1 MQHRQNRASIF
12 TIAILLLL
20 AVATLHAEDKR
31 QASAVE
37 TYRIVHVSTD
47 QTFLDLENAQGVV
60 HRFAIQDEAVRETA
74 KGFGAGDLVRIASKA
89 SADADSQRVITLLT
103 AARVTI
109 SARRRITVILCG
121 LIGLVIITVA
131 ITRASPAKL
140 CIGQD
145 GLYSNS
151 QFQLVAWFTALI
163 VSYIAA
169 VWFRSWDLHEGFLAG
184 INIPTNLL
192 LLSGASALTF
202 GSAKG
207 ITANKVEEAM
217 RTTGQN
223 PKVPKDQVARLF
235 YDLTHNDLG
244 QFDLG
249 DFQMVVITLLSVTMY
264 VLLVFTFLGSLE
276 TRRIVAL
283 PDIDTTVLAAFGLG
297 QGAYLTKKAFGTIAG
312 S

>member
-1 MQHRQNRASIF
+1 MQHRAF
-12 TIAILLLL
+12 MFPIAILLLM
-20 AVATLHAEDKR
+20 ASATLHA
-31 QASAVE
+31 QGNGQPGAIE
-37 TYRIVHVSTD
+37 TYRIVHVATD
-47 QTFLDLENAQGVV
+47 QTYLDLENMQGEVR
-60 HRFAIQDEAVRETA
+60 RFAIQEEAVRETA
-74 KGFGAGDLVRIASKA
+74 KGFNVGDRVRVASRPSVGAN
-89 SADADSQRVITLLT
+89 SQPVITLLT
-103 AARVTI
+103 AARIVV
-109 SARRRITVILCG
+109 SARRRITVILCA
-121 LIGLVIITVA
+121 LLGLVIITVA

-163 VSYIAA
+163 VSYIAT

-207 ITANKVEEAM
+207 ITANKVEDAI

-223 PKVPKDQVARLF
+223 PKMPKGQVARLF

-276 TRRIVAL
+276 TRRVVSL

-297 QGAYLTKKAFGTIAG
+297 QGAYLTKKAFGSVAG

>member
-1 MQHRQNRASIF
+1 MQFRRNRASIF
-12 TIAILLLL
+12 ANMILLLL
-20 AVATLHAEDKR
+20 AATALQAQDKE
-31 QASAVE
+31 QASAIG
-37 TYRIVHVSTD
+37 TYRIAHVSTD
-47 QTFLDLENAQGVV
+47 QTYLDLENAQGEIR
-60 HRFAIQDEAVRETA
+60 RFVIQDEAVRETA
-74 KGFGAGDLVRIASKA
+74 KGYGTGDLVRVASKA
-89 SADADSQRVITLLT
+89 PADANSQPVITLLT
-103 AARVTI
+103 SARVLV
-109 SARRRITVILCG
+109 SVRRRITVILCA
-121 LIGLVIITVA
+121 LLGLVIITVA

-163 VSYIAA
+163 VSYMAA
-169 VWFRSWDLHEGFLAG
+169 VWLRSWDLHEGFLAG

-223 PKVPKDQVARLF
+223 PKLPKDQVARLF

-276 TRRIVAL
+276 TRRIVSL

-297 QGAYLTKKAFGTIAG
+297 QGAYLTKKAFGTVAD

>member
-1 MQHRQNRASIF
+1 MQNHRTQASKF
-12 TIAILLLL
+12 AIAILLLL
-20 AVATLHAEDKR
+20 TVAVNAQDKG
-31 QASAVE
+31 QSNTTG
-37 TYRIVHVSTD
+37 TYRIANVSAD
-47 QTFLDLENAQGVV
+47 QTYLDLENAQGEVR
-60 HRFAIQDEAVRETA
+60 RFAIQDEAVREIA
-74 KGFGAGDLVRIASKA
+74 KAFGKGDLVRVASREP
-89 SADADSQRVITLLT
+89 ADANSPPVITLLA
-103 AARVTI
+103 AARV
-109 SARRRITVILCG
+109 SVSVRRRISVLFSALLA
-121 LIGLVIITVA
+121 LIIITVA

-169 VWFRSWDLHEGFLAG
+169 VWFRSWDIHDGFLAG
-184 INIPTNLL
+184 INIPINIL

-207 ITANKVEEAM
+207 ITASKVEEAV
-217 RTTGQN
+217 RTTGVN
-223 PKVPKDQVARLF
+223 PKLPKDQVARLF

-264 VLLVFTFLGSLE
+264 MLLVFTFLGSLE
-276 TRRIVAL
+276 TRRIVSL

-297 QGAYLTKKAFGTIAG
+297 QGAYLTKKAFGNA
-312 S
+312 SDS

>member
-1 MQHRQNRASIF
+1 MHRFPNRASKF
-12 TIAILLLL
+12 AIPILVLLM
-20 AVATLHAEDKR
+20 VATLHAQNTDHSNG
-31 QASAVE
+31 AG
-37 TYRIVHVSTD
+37 TYRIAHVSTD
-47 QTFLDLENAQGVV
+47 QTYLDLENAQGETR
-60 HRFAIQDEAVRETA
+60 RFAIQDEAVREVA
-74 KGFGAGDLVRIASKA
+74 KEFGKGDLVRVASREP
-89 SADADSQRVITLLT
+89 ADANTPPVITLLA
-103 AARVTI
+103 AARVSI
-109 SARRRITVILCG
+109 SVRRRITV
-121 LIGLVIITVA
+121 LICALLALVIITVA

-169 VWFRSWDLHEGFLAG
+169 VWFRSWDIHDGFLAG
-184 INIPTNLL
+184 INIPINIL

-207 ITANKVEEAM
+207 ITANKVAEAV
-217 RTTGQN
+217 RTTGVN
-223 PKVPKDQVARLF
+223 PKLPKDQVARLF

-264 VLLVFTFLGSLE
+264 ILLVFTFLGSLE
-276 TRRIVAL
+276 TRRIVSL

-297 QGAYLTKKAFGTIAG
+297 QGAYLTKKAFGNAAD

>member
-1 MQHRQNRASIF
+1 MHDHRIRASRF
-12 TIAILLLL
+12 AIAILLLL
-20 AVATLHAEDKR
+20 TVVTLNAQDKG
-31 QASAVE
+31 QPAAIG
-37 TYRIVHVSTD
+37 TYRIAHVSTD
-47 QTFLDLENAQGVV
+47 QTYLDLENSQGEVR
-60 HRFAIQDEAVRETA
+60 RFAIQDEAVRETA
-74 KGFGAGDLVRIASKA
+74 KGFGKGDLVRVASRQ
-89 SADADSQRVITLLT
+89 SADNNSPVVTLLT
-103 AARVTI
+103 AARVTV
-109 SARRRITVILCG
+109 SVRRRITVLFSALLG
-121 LIGLVIITVA
+121 LIVLTVA

-169 VWFRSWDLHEGFLAG
+169 VWFRSWDIHDGFLAG
-184 INIPTNLL
+184 INIPINIL

-207 ITANKVEEAM
+207 ITANKVEEAV
-217 RTTGQN
+217 RTTGVN
-223 PKVPKDQVARLF
+223 PKLPKDQIARLF

-244 QFDLG
+244 EFDLG

-264 VLLVFTFLGSLE
+264 MLLVFTFLGSLE
-276 TRRIVAL
+276 TRRIVSL

-297 QGAYLTKKAFGTIAG
+297 QGAYLTKKAFGTVAG

>member
-1 MQHRQNRASIF
+1 MHDHRNRASKF
-12 TIAILLLL
+12 AIAILLLFTVVSVN
-20 AVATLHAEDKR
+20 AQDKGQSTATG
-31 QASAVE
+31 
-37 TYRIVHVSTD
+37 TYRIAHVSTD
-47 QTFLDLENAQGVV
+47 QTYLDLENSQGEVR
-60 HRFAIQDEAVRETA
+60 RFAIQDEAVRETA
-74 KGFGAGDLVRIASKA
+74 KGSGKGDLVRVASRQ
-89 SADADSQRVITLLT
+89 SADTTTPPVITLLT
-103 AARVTI
+103 AARVAV
-109 SARRRITVILCG
+109 SARRRITVL
-121 LIGLVIITVA
+121 LSSLLALVILTVA

-169 VWFRSWDLHEGFLAG
+169 VWFRSWDIHDGFLAG
-184 INIPTNLL
+184 INIPINIL

-207 ITANKVEEAM
+207 ITANKVEEAV
-217 RTTGQN
+217 RTTGVN
-223 PKVPKDQVARLF
+223 PKLPKHQIARLF

-264 VLLVFTFLGSLE
+264 MLLVFTFLGSLE
-276 TRRIVAL
+276 TRRIVSL

-297 QGAYLTKKAFGTIAG
+297 QGAYLTKKAFGSVAG

>member
-1 MQHRQNRASIF
+1 MQFRRNRASIF
-12 TIAILLLL
+12 ANVILLLL
-20 AVATLHAEDKR
+20 AATALQAQDKE
-31 QASAVE
+31 QASAIG
-37 TYRIVHVSTD
+37 TYRIAHVSTD
-47 QTFLDLENAQGVV
+47 QTYLDLENAQGEIR
-60 HRFAIQDEAVRETA
+60 RFAIQDEAVRETA
-74 KGFGAGDLVRIASKA
+74 KGYGTGDLVRVASKA
-89 SADADSQRVITLLT
+89 SPDANSQPVITLLT
-103 AARVTI
+103 SARVLV
-109 SARRRITVILCG
+109 SVRRRITVILCA
-121 LIGLVIITVA
+121 LLGLVIITVA

-163 VSYIAA
+163 VSYMAA

-223 PKVPKDQVARLF
+223 PKLPKNQVARLF

-276 TRRIVAL
+276 TRRIVSL

-297 QGAYLTKKAFGTIAG
+297 QGAYLTKKAFGTVAD

>member
-1 MQHRQNRASIF
+1 MQYRASMF
-12 TIAILLLL
+12 AVAILLLL
-20 AVATLHAEDKR
+20 ATATLHAQGNGQPGAIE
-31 QASAVE
+31 S
-37 TYRIVHVSTD
+37 YRIAHVATD
-47 QTFLDLENAQGVV
+47 QTYLDLENMQGEVR
-60 HRFAIQDEAVRETA
+60 RFAIQEEAVRETA
-74 KGFGAGDLVRIASKA
+74 RGFNVGDRVRVASRPSAGPN
-89 SADADSQRVITLLT
+89 SQPVITLLT
-103 AARVTI
+103 AARIVV
-109 SARRRITVILCG
+109 SARRRITVILCA
-121 LIGLVIITVA
+121 LLGLVIITVA

-207 ITANKVEEAM
+207 ITANKVEDAI

-223 PKVPKDQVARLF
+223 PKVPKGQVASLF

-276 TRRIVAL
+276 TRRVVSL

-297 QGAYLTKKAFGTIAG
+297 QGAYLTKKAFGSVAG